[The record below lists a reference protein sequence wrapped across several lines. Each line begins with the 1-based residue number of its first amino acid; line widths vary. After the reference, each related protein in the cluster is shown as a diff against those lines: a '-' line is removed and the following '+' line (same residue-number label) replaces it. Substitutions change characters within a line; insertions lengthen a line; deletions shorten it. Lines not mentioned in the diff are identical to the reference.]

1 MQEKLVDLAA
11 QGLMLVIVSK
21 NEASDVE
28 ELFKVRDDFPLK
40 LAHICDW
47 RVSWQDKRK
56 SITEAANKLRIA
68 HDAFVLVDDNL
79 GELTA
84 VGAAAPSIR
93 LIYAGVSPEATHA
106 ALEFYPGLARGPV
119 TRTDAL
125 RTGDQ
130 KANEQREALASRIS
144 DPREYLRSLGVEIKL
159 AMNPA
164 AERKR
169 LAEMCHKTNQFNLSI
184 SRLDEIRI
192 DSYLVRPDRR
202 VVMVSMKDRLADSG
216 SVASIF
222 FRRDEDALAIDEL
235 CVSCRAMGRHMEDI
249 MIAAAI
255 EGVINELPAS
265 NVRFPYAVGP
275 RNQPARTWLAAF
287 ASASLREDEGG
298 VVELKWERARYREML
313 SSAPVAIK
321 WSEA

>member
-125 RTGDQ
+125 RTGDL

-184 SRLDEIRI
+184 SRLDGIWIESDPCASRSARCDGFDEGSARRLRI
-192 DSYLVRPDRR
+192 SRLDFFPPRR
-202 VVMVSMKDRLADSG
+202 GCAG
-216 SVASIF
+216 Y
-222 FRRDEDALAIDEL
+222 RRIMRKLPGD
-235 CVSCRAMGRHMEDI
+235 GRHMEDI

-298 VVELKWERARYREML
+298 VVERKWERARYREML